1 MKNQK
6 QRGKLDCLFVR
17 KRQHMRLA
25 ADQLAKSGIWEATP
39 HTENTLII
47 LDREALLNYIED

>member
-17 KRQHMRLA
+17 KRPHVSLA
-25 ADQLAKSGIWEATP
+25 VDSLVQAGIWEPAPLKEKTI
-39 HTENTLII
+39 II
-47 LDREALLNYIED
+47 LDREKLLSYIED